1 MSYSFFTNLPSSTI
15 VTGRPARSHYVG
27 GAASARV
34 GTGRLAVLL
43 VLAAATFLLMAVA
56 AYFAA
61 LLYHRLLR
69 PCVELKR
76 RWCSHRGTHFLGN

>member
-1 MSYSFFTNLPSSTI
+1 MSYSFFTYLPSSTSL
-15 VTGRPARSHYVG
+15 TGRPTRSQHVG
-27 GAASARV
+27 GAASATV
-34 GTGRLAVLL
+34 GWGRLAVLL

-69 PCVELKR
+69 PCFALKR
-76 RWCSHRGTHFLGN
+76 RWCSHRNAHFPGN